1 MKATGV
7 VRKIDELGRI
17 VIPKEICTTLDL
29 KPGHRIEFYV
39 EGKFVMLAKYQ
50 EGCILCGQD
59 DVRNLMTIN
68 SHLLCHG
75 CVIDVSKYKND
86 ITKEA
91 V

>member
-29 KPGHRIEFYV
+29 KPGHKIEFFV
-39 EGKFVMLAKYQ
+39 DGKFVMLTKYQ
-50 EGCILCGQD
+50 KGCALCGQD
-59 DVRNLMTIN
+59 EVNNLISIN
-68 SHLLCHG
+68 DHLLCHE
-75 CVIDVSKYKND
+75 CVIDVSKYKN
-86 ITKEA
+86 TSSKVA